1 MLKKETLNIGDMV
14 IYQDTELYRFTSDSV
29 LLSRFYKPNGAETV
43 ADLCSGCG
51 IVGVHFYALN
61 AGKVTRADFFE
72 LQQGLHEACVKTI
85 SENNLTDKLFPH
97 NIRVQD
103 IPKEYYGKYTL
114 VLCNPP
120 YAKQNSGFSAGT
132 VSSNL
137 ARSEEAITL
146 KEIIYAAKRLLKFGG
161 RFCLIH
167 RADRLAEIM
176 YELKKENL
184 EPKKLQFIL
193 GADDKTPYLIMV
205 EAVLG
210 GKEGISVLPSIKND
224 RKEI

>member
-1 MLKKETLNIGDMV
+1 M
-14 IYQDTELYRFTSDSV
+14 
-29 LLSRFYKPNGAETV
+29 
-43 ADLCSGCG
+43 
-51 IVGVHFYALN
+51 
-61 AGKVTRADFFE
+61 
-72 LQQGLHEACVKTI
+72 QQGLHEACVKTV

-97 NIRVQD
+97 NIRVQN
-103 IPKEYYGKYTL
+103 IPNEYYGKYTL

-137 ARSEEAITL
+137 ARCEEAITL